1 MAISDRTRRIV
12 TERDGGKCWH
22 CGTTQNIQV
31 HHRRNKGLGSS
42 KLLDTFQN
50 LIVVCA
56 AYNYAMESDAVVAR
70 DAREFGHKLSNWN
83 EFSDPVFDQFDLSW
97 WILTEDGSKIR
108 TEAPTYLI

>member
-1 MAISDRTRRIV
+1 MLLK
-12 TERDGGKCWH
+12 RDSHCWH
-22 CGTTQNIQV
+22 CGNDQDLV
-31 HHRRNKGLGSS
+31 PHHRMNRGSGGRPS
-42 KLLDTFQN
+42 LDRIDNLL
-50 LIVVCA
+50 LVCA
-56 AYNYAMESDAVVAR
+56 NYNGLMESDAVVAR